1 MTHEPMSDDA
11 FPHSSADPVRSAR
24 KRRRFQL
31 RRLLIRASLALVLLL
46 AATVAAVVLLRE
58 AIARIVITR
67 VVGPAVGLKVDVG
80 DISISLR
87 GDVAIRGLLARSAED
102 GSKVREAR
110 FQLLEARVSPV
121 GMIRSGIG
129 GIRSIKVYGV
139 VLEVDL
145 DRPGKPGDPPHE
157 KEGAWPESLPNVEI
171 DLERAL
177 ILSGGRETSIE
188 ALRIVKSAERSA
200 ISARR
205 IASGPA
211 ALSFELDGTIEPGP
225 PPLRGPRAELAVR
238 KLDIDLDGERW
249 AIDSAPVLRLDL
261 GRDRLLLDPPLVLAN
276 GEGRIVV
283 SLAEEEAGGTR
294 EPSGLAMFLLRL
306 ELHLPGSHA
315 FPGYRRLS
323 ASGIEAKAVARLSS
337 GPLAPGAAPRSI
349 EVHAAVREV
358 EATEG
363 LAAGKL
369 SGFRLDLTLDRPEKG
384 ESSARASLDIPR
396 IEVSALQGK
405 PLERPLSGAFTF
417 EASAGGTTLR
427 LERLRAN
434 LGPLLLEANAAAVLA
449 QTLDAVLAGGQRPV
463 ADIDGRVR
471 LVIDDLARAR
481 DIVPGIRR
489 AEGRVVLEASARGS
503 ASSPRVEAS
512 LILEGIAVRHES
524 FPAISDLGGRIT
536 VREGSLAIERFEGE
550 VGGAL
555 LRMSGGATG
564 IPAAPRMKIRLD
576 GDDVLLVRT
585 DRARLRA
592 DLHVEAEGEISSLL
606 VSGRVRATSGRVLHE
621 VPLLGF
627 LRTVTRKVGGLA
639 PGRGPASGSA
649 ALRASGFEIFRFEEP
664 PLRGLRFAVEVTAA
678 EAIELRGNV
687 VRGGIRPD
695 VKLLGSGEFPYLAGA
710 IYVDDLVL
718 TLPATKLRIDSGSV
732 RFDERNHL
740 VPELNLIGETRMRGY
755 DITAAVSGPANDPQI
770 VFSSTPPLPADDL
783 VLLVTTG
790 RPPAGG
796 GADSE
801 GKAVLAVAR
810 YFGEDLIRKLFS
822 EEDVE
827 AKESILD
834 RFEVD
839 TGRNVSRSGR
849 DTWEARFRLRREVLV
864 EKDALYLTGEQDEFD
879 HYNMGLRIVFR
890 GS

>member
-1 MTHEPMSDDA
+1 MSDVA
-11 FPHSSADPVRSAR
+11 SPGSSVDPVRSAR
-24 KRRRFQL
+24 KRRRFQV
-31 RRLLIRASLALVLLL
+31 RRLLIRASLAIVLLL
-46 AATVAAVVLLRE
+46 AATVAAAVLLRE
-58 AIARIVITR
+58 AIARIIITR
-67 VVGPAVGLKVDVG
+67 VVGPAAGLKVDVG

-102 GSKVREAR
+102 WSQVREAR
-110 FQLLEARVSPV
+110 FRLLEASISPA
-121 GMIRSGIG
+121 GMIRNGIG

-171 DLERAL
+171 DLERAA
-177 ILSGGRETSIE
+177 IRSGGRETSIE
-188 ALRIVKSAERSA
+188 ALRIVKSDERSA
-200 ISARR
+200 VSARR
-205 IASGPA
+205 IASGAA

-225 PPLRGPRAELAVR
+225 PPLRGPHAELAIR
-238 KLDIDLDGERW
+238 KLDIDLDDERW
-249 AIDSAPVLRLDL
+249 AMVGTPVLRLDL

-283 SLAEEEAGGTR
+283 SLVEEEGGGAR
-294 EPSGLAMFLLRL
+294 GPSDLAML

-315 FPGYRRLS
+315 FPGYRGLS
-323 ASGIEAKAVARLSS
+323 AGGIEARAVARLSS
-337 GPLAPGAAPRSI
+337 SALAPGGAPRSI
-349 EVHAAVREV
+349 EVHAAVREI

-363 LAAGKL
+363 LAGGKL
-369 SGFRLDLTLDRPEKG
+369 SGFRLDLTLDRPEQG
-384 ESSARASLDIPR
+384 ESSARARLDIPR
-396 IEVSALQGK
+396 IEVSALLGK
-405 PLERPLSGAFTF
+405 PLERPLSGSFTF
-417 EASAGGTTLR
+417 EASAGGATLR
-427 LERLRAN
+427 LEKLHAN
-434 LGPLLLEANAAAVLA
+434 LGPLLLEANGAAVLA
-449 QTLDAVLAGGQRPV
+449 QTLDAVLAGGQRPL

-471 LVIDDLARAR
+471 LVIDDLGRAR

-489 AEGRVVLEASARGS
+489 AEGRVLLEASARGS
-503 ASSPRVEAS
+503 ASSPRVEAG

-524 FPAISDLGGRIT
+524 FPAISNLGGRIT
-536 VREGSLAIERFEGE
+536 VHEGSVAIERFEGE

-555 LRMSGGATG
+555 LRLSGGATG

-585 DRARLRA
+585 DSARLRA
-592 DLHVEAEGEISSLL
+592 DLHLEAEGEIPSLL

-649 ALRASGFEIFRFEEP
+649 ALRASGFEIFRFEDP
-664 PLRGLRFAVEVTAA
+664 PLRSLRFAVEVTAA

-732 RFDERNHL
+732 RFEERNL

-755 DITAAVSGPANDPQI
+755 DITTAVSGPANDPQI
-770 VFSSTPPLPADDL
+770 VFSSIPPLPADDL

-796 GADSE
+796 GADSD
-801 GKAVLAVAR
+801 GKAILAVAR
-810 YFGEDLIRKLFS
+810 YFGEDIIRKLFS

-834 RFEVD
+834 RFEID